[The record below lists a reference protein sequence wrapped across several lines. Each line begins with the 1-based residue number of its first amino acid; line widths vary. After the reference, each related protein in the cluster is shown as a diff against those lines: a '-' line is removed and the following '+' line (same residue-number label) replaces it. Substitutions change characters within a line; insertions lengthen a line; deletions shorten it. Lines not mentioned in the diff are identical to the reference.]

1 MYLYSLL
8 STTLYKTLL
17 NREKRGQTSHLYSQD
32 VKQILVPIPPIE
44 KQNDIAEH
52 IENIRLQAKI
62 LQKDGSTILENAKRE
77 VEQMIIEK

>member
-44 KQNDIAEH
+44 KQNEIAKH
-52 IENIRLQAKI
+52 IENIRLQVKT
-62 LQKDGSTILENAKRE
+62 LQEEGKVILENAKRE
-77 VEQMIIEK
+77 VERMIIGE